1 MGFHNLI
8 KQYKMKEC
16 EIRILILG
24 LDNAGKTTI
33 VKKLKG
39 EDVNTISPTLGFNIE
54 TLEFGGVN
62 LNIWDIGGQIS
73 LRAYWKNYFEETDGL
88 VWVVDSNDK
97 MRLTDCKNEM
107 HKILKQEK
115 MSGATLM
122 VFCNKQDVEGA
133 LSVEQIKDFL
143 DLDNITSRH
152 WGLVPC
158 SALTGKGILE
168 GMSWLADDIS
178 KRVFMND

>member
-1 MGFHNLI
+1 MGFHSVI
-8 KQYKMKEC
+8 KKHKLKEC
-16 EIRILILG
+16 EVRILILG

-54 TLEFGGVN
+54 TLEFGDMN
-62 LNIWDIGGQIS
+62 LNIWDIGGQTS

-88 VWVVDSNDK
+88 IWVVDSNDK
-97 MRLTDCKNEM
+97 MRLMDCKAEM

-115 MSGATLM
+115 LSGATLL

-133 LSVEQIKDFL
+133 LTVDQIKDFL
-143 DLDNITSRH
+143 NLDDIKSRH

-158 SALTGKGILE
+158 SAMTGKGILE
-168 GMSWLADDIS
+168 GVSWLIDDIS